1 MLNESYE
8 ILNKVRLPNHLY
20 LASPSSDYSY
30 FWIRDGVYMSLPF
43 LDKNYDTFEKSIYA
57 LFDVF
62 SKYEWKIDI
71 HTKQKPKYLF
81 EYIHSRYDMNG
92 NEMNAEW
99 GHAQHDAIGLFLF
112 AVGKGYRHNK
122 RVFRDDKDIRILQKL
137 VYYLDTCEYW
147 NDPDNGIWEEYL
159 EVHAS
164 SVGAVLAGLEAV
176 KDIVHVPE
184 HMFVSGKNSLFSLL
198 PCESVTKRVDLALL
212 SLIYP
217 YQLFD
222 KEMSLKIID
231 NVEKYLLRERG
242 VIRYEGD
249 SYYSTLE
256 KRYGRGE
263 SKEFYYGSEAEWCFG
278 FPFLALS
285 YYTVGNMEK
294 AKYYLEKTE
303 SIMLADAVI
312 PELYYSKTNIPNP
325 NTPLGWCSAM
335 YILAKEKIK

>member
-1 MLNESYE
+1 
-8 ILNKVRLPNHLY
+8 
-20 LASPSSDYSY
+20 
-30 FWIRDGVYMSLPF
+30 
-43 LDKNYDTFEKSIYA
+43 
-57 LFDVF
+57 
-62 SKYEWKIDI
+62 
-71 HTKQKPKYLF
+71 
-81 EYIHSRYDMNG
+81 
-92 NEMNAEW
+92 
-99 GHAQHDAIGLFLF
+99 
-112 AVGKGYRHNK
+112 
-122 RVFRDDKDIRILQKL
+122 
-137 VYYLDTCEYW
+137 
-147 NDPDNGIWEEYL
+147 
-159 EVHAS
+159 
-164 SVGAVLAGLEAV
+164 
-176 KDIVHVPE
+176 
-184 HMFVSGKNSLFSLL
+184 MFVSGKNSLFSLL

-217 YQLFD
+217 YQLLD